1 MEYDNK
7 HFVSQDFAPR
17 RAFMAKWITLAQ
29 GTTYLALN
37 GNGVVVG
44 KYITPF

>member
-17 RAFMAKWITLAQ
+17 RAFMAKWIALAQ
-29 GTTYLALN
+29 GATYLALN
-37 GNGVVVG
+37 GNGAVVG